1 MTLSGK
7 SAFLA
12 ALLFVA
18 ALGLYHYADSLINP
32 KQAPKAPEK
41 LYTATGF
48 SGSIFNE
55 QGKRTRTL
63 EAEVAIYHE
72 DSGIYTFQKPV
83 FTSIRAN
90 AQGGDEI
97 WQISGRYGEARE
109 SDFVNMSGDVVLVP
123 LFDGAAIEKAWSE
136 AFHYDLKGGVI
147 TSDYRTYEQGRG
159 WINSG
164 DGFKLNVNTNIM
176 TYEGNVHAT
185 YDPAQAAK

>member
-72 DSGIYTFQKPV
+72 DSGIYTFQMPKAE
-83 FTSIRAN
+83 TR
-90 AQGGDEI
+90 
-97 WQISGRYGEARE
+97 SGRSA
-109 SDFVNMSGDVVLVP
+109 VVTVKP
-123 LFDGAAIEKAWSE
+123 AKAI
-136 AFHYDLKGGVI
+136 LL
-147 TSDYRTYEQGRG
+147 T
-159 WINSG
+159 
-164 DGFKLNVNTNIM
+164 
-176 TYEGNVHAT
+176 
-185 YDPAQAAK
+185 